1 MKQTYTVK
9 SGDTLSR
16 IAQQHHVSVN
26 ALTQA
31 NGIHD
36 KNHIAVGQQLAI
48 PGSDRPTENTDSS
61 AAETGGWAETLLRF
75 VDSIE
80 RPIVGLTVRLV
91 TGGQEIKA
99 KTDGG
104 GFLPRIA
111 SSKPGELIQIHV
123 QRHPA
128 RSGGEKPIG
137 NYVPIAGIQTV
148 KVQSG
153 LHVET
158 SRLRTHIGQPAVPPK
173 VMRGPLGTVHETQTE
188 QGNPLTCSI
197 GDECPNQDGLKL
209 GPNNEYREWVKKAA
223 QRAGIVPQAVAA
235 VMNAEAAKDKN
246 NKWKVDSKSK
256 KSSATGMTQFL
267 DATWVSEALR
277 TGTYLNDKAIAEGW
291 LCNDAKGHLQF
302 KKADDNYITQ
312 PDLQRKLIALIKP
325 ARTTA
330 DRNLQK
336 LLNLRE
342 QAEYAIMAAMD
353 YAKVNLDGLRISGY
367 AIDDLNDTE
376 KARIMYLCHHLGI
389 GDAMHFIQN
398 TIPEED
404 VHIEKKGKKQLTQN
418 GAKKLLSAQVGLTIA
433 ENKYKKEKDD
443 SWVKGHRFW
452 LQGFI
457 GSHISPSV
465 FACPGKA
472 QSKFGDEEDNAAL
485 TEITDRLKK

>member
-26 ALTQA
+26 ALAQA

-36 KNHIAVGQQLAI
+36 KNHIAVGRQLAI
-48 PGSDRPTENTDSS
+48 PGSDRPTKNTDSS

-91 TGGQEIKA
+91 TAGQEIKV

-111 SSKPGELIQIHV
+111 SSKLGEPIQIHV
-123 QRHPA
+123 QRHLA
-128 RSGGEKPIG
+128 RGGGEKPIG
-137 NYVPIAGIQTV
+137 NYTPIAGTQTV

-173 VMRGPLGTVHETQTE
+173 VMRGPPGTKHETQTE
-188 QGNPLTCSI
+188 QGNPLTCSV
-197 GDECPNQDGLKL
+197 GDECPNQDSLKL
-209 GPNNEYREWVKKAA
+209 GPNNEYREWVRKAA
-223 QRAGIVPQAVAA
+223 QRAGLVPQAVAA

-277 TGTYLNDKAIAEGW
+277 AGTYLNDKASREGW
-291 LCNDAKGHLQF
+291 LSSDAKGHLQF
-302 KKADDNYITQ
+302 KKADGSYITQ
-312 PDLQRKLIALIKP
+312 PNLQGKLIALIKP
-325 ARTTA
+325 ARTAA
-330 DRNLQK
+330 DSNLQK
-336 LLNLRE
+336 LLDLRE
-342 QAEYAIMAAMD
+342 QAEYAITAAMD
-353 YAKVNLDGLRISGY
+353 YAKANLDGLRQRGY
-367 AIDDLNDTE
+367 AVDDLNDTE

-389 GDAMHFIQN
+389 GDAIRFIQN

-418 GAKKLLSAQVGLTIA
+418 GAKKLLSAQVGSTIA
-433 ENKYKKEKDD
+433 ENKYKKENDD
-443 SWVKGHRFW
+443 SWVKGHRAW
-452 LQGFI
+452 LDAFI
-457 GSHISPSV
+457 GNHIVTSI
-465 FACPGKA
+465 FACPGNAHEDFKE
-472 QSKFGDEEDNAAL
+472 DEKTNL
-485 TEITDRLKK
+485 VNITNSLKK